1 MKRLGLM
8 ILVAAQ
14 VALTQ
19 AAMAQTA
26 AKGAAK
32 RADACVPIGRTEDG
46 RLVYSMKC
54 ERIPKPVAPAAPP
67 QAAAQPVEP
76 ASEPEPE
83 TQRSG
88 LFGWS
93 YDRRPK
99 Q

>member
-8 ILVAAQ
+8 IVVAAQ
-14 VALTQ
+14 VAVTH

-26 AKGAAK
+26 LKGAAK

-46 RLVYSMKC
+46 KLVYSMKC
-54 ERIPKPVAPAAPP
+54 ESIPKPVAPASPP
-67 QAAAQPVEP
+67 QPAPAA
-76 ASEPEPE
+76 EPEPE
-83 TQRSG
+83 SERSG